1 MRLQYKWWETKSTVL
16 VLCKNPFKSL
26 SESYIR
32 LQLSQWNQVDIVQGY
47 VLFSVKF
54 PLCGIAVGFLAQLL
68 WRDRHFVLKIQIQ
81 SIVKSPL
88 DLAMLGCWNLI
99 STPETLW
106 NSLTYRWKTV
116 QSCFASCLYSYE
128 RHIQSE
134 TDTKY
139 CMSVKC
145 EATTCHQNR
154 CNAVSATTLQVSGVY
169 WCDDTAFLQKTFGVL
184 LISPK
189 SDICVQ
195 QAEDL
200 RPLHITEG
208 RKNPSK
214 QNNLFESW
222 LCPIWSQT
230 SHLRPALIL
239 IQWNLNYK
247 CNWLKCRQVKLQCM
261 SVEQKL
267 KLSG

>member
-1 MRLQYKWWETKSTVL
+1 M
-16 VLCKNPFKSL
+16 
-26 SESYIR
+26 
-32 LQLSQWNQVDIVQGY
+32 DIVQGY

-54 PLCGIAVGFLAQLL
+54 PLCGITVGFLAQLL

-88 DLAMLGCWNLI
+88 DLAMLACWNLI
-99 STPETLW
+99 STSETLW

-154 CNAVSATTLQVSGVY
+154 CNAVSATTLHVSGVY
-169 WCDDTAFLQKTFGVL
+169 WCDDTAFKRHLAFCSSVQNLTYVFNRLKIWGHYTLQKAGKILLNRIIYLNLGCVL
-184 LISPK
+184 SG
-189 SDICVQ
+189 
-195 QAEDL
+195 L
-200 RPLHITEG
+200 RPRIFG
-208 RKNPSK
+208 QP
-214 QNNLFESW
+214 
-222 LCPIWSQT
+222 
-230 SHLRPALIL
+230 
-239 IQWNLNYK
+239 
-247 CNWLKCRQVKLQCM
+247 
-261 SVEQKL
+261 
-267 KLSG
+267 

>member
-1 MRLQYKWWETKSTVL
+1 M
-16 VLCKNPFKSL
+16 
-26 SESYIR
+26 
-32 LQLSQWNQVDIVQGY
+32 DIVQGY

-88 DLAMLGCWNLI
+88 DLAMLACWNLI
-99 STPETLW
+99 STSETLW

-154 CNAVSATTLQVSGVY
+154 CNAVSATTLHVSGVY
-169 WCDDTAFLQKTFGVL
+169 WCDDTAFKRHLAFAHQSKIWHMCSTGWRFEA
-184 LISPK
+184 ITHYRRQEK
-189 SDICVQ
+189 S
-195 QAEDL
+195 
-200 RPLHITEG
+200 
-208 RKNPSK
+208 
-214 QNNLFESW
+214 F
-222 LCPIWSQT
+222 
-230 SHLRPALIL
+230 
-239 IQWNLNYK
+239 
-247 CNWLKCRQVKLQCM
+247 
-261 SVEQKL
+261 
-267 KLSG
+267 

>member
-88 DLAMLGCWNLI
+88 DLAMLACWNLI
-99 STPETLW
+99 STSETLW

-154 CNAVSATTLQVSGVY
+154 CNAVSATTLHVSGVY
-169 WCDDTAFLQKTFGVL
+169 WCDDTAFKRHLAFCSSVQNLTYVFNRLKIWGHYTLQKAGKILLNRIIYLNLGCVL
-184 LISPK
+184 S
-189 SDICVQ
+189 
-195 QAEDL
+195 AL
-200 RPLHITEG
+200 RPRIFG
-208 RKNPSK
+208 QP
-214 QNNLFESW
+214 
-222 LCPIWSQT
+222 
-230 SHLRPALIL
+230 
-239 IQWNLNYK
+239 
-247 CNWLKCRQVKLQCM
+247 
-261 SVEQKL
+261 
-267 KLSG
+267 